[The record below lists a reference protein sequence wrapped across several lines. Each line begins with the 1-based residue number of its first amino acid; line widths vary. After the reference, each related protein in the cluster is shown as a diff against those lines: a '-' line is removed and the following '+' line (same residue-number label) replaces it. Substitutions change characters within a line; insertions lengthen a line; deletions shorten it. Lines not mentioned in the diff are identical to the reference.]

1 MPAFTTRCLAAALS
15 LFLAA
20 AQTVLSEDAVQAATI
35 TPAIAGSSHLQA
47 APRVLSTKDR
57 AADLFPWTCRART
70 MASPPTQPD
79 KELDGEWISSL
90 EPSRVLD
97 IRDGRFS
104 LQGTGRN
111 LRGTVTQEGPEL
123 VFTLEDQLSCRVMW
137 QLLGDGRLAI
147 NSGLDLMHRRGEPA
161 IPTTTV
167 RQFGHKDCRF
177 TVTVPSVL
185 PMVETEDGVRIMTP
199 EKDAAM
205 QILSGVTD
213 KSCHDFARAIATA
226 LGSTDLQA
234 ADSDANAYTFTATVR
249 GIPMMQ
255 YIVMEGKQY
264 LHVSLMG
271 QYNKLV
277 SYLKYV
283 KIVNPSEAN
292 ARN

>member
-1 MPAFTTRCLAAALS
+1 MPVFNSRCLAAAALS
-15 LFLAA
+15 LLLAA
-20 AQTVLSEDAVQAATI
+20 AQTALPANAAVATQAL
-35 TPAIAGSSHLQA
+35 AGAGHLQA

-57 AADLFPWTCRART
+57 VADLFPWTCRQKT
-70 MASPPTQPD
+70 MTSMRTQPD
-79 KELDGEWISSL
+79 KELEGEWISSL

-123 VFTLEDQLSCRVMW
+123 VFTLDDQLSCRVIW

-147 NSGLDLMHRRGEPA
+147 NSGQDLLHRRGEPA
-161 IPTTTV
+161 IPTTSV

-185 PMVETEDGVRIMTP
+185 PMEETEDGVRIMSI

-213 KSCHDFARAIATA
+213 KSCHDFAKAIATA
-226 LGSTDLQA
+226 LGSTDFQA
-234 ADSDANAYTFTATVR
+234 VDKDANAYTFTATVR

-283 KIVNPSEAN
+283 HIVDT
-292 ARN
+292 AR